1 MTNVKGWTD
10 SPTLNFRIHIDMKV
24 YTRTGDSGTTSLVG
38 GTRIDKDN
46 TRLEAYGT
54 VDELNSW
61 LGLLDSSEAIPQPAH
76 ATLLRAMNLLFDI
89 GASLATEEDSK
100 WQPAPFPAAAT
111 EALEADIDAFE
122 ASLPRHNRFILPGG
136 HPDAARANIA
146 RTVARRA
153 ERRIISLG
161 RDVAVDP
168 EIVRFINRLSDY
180 LFVLSRAI
188 NNFNSADEIFW
199 EKTC

>member
-1 MTNVKGWTD
+1 METKKSN
-10 SPTLNFRIHIDMKV
+10 I
-24 YTRTGDSGTTSLVG
+24 YTGGGDSGTSSLVG
-38 GTRIDKDN
+38 GTRVSKAD

-54 VDELNSW
+54 VDELNCW
-61 LGLLDSSEAIPQPAH
+61 LGLLDASDAIPSPAH
-76 ATLLRAMNLLFDI
+76 TTLRRAQNLLFDI
-89 GASLATEEDSK
+89 GAALATEASSR
-100 WQPAPFPAAAT
+100 WQPAPLPQSAVD
-111 EALEADIDAFE
+111 ALEADIDALD
-122 ASLPRHNRFILPGG
+122 STLPRHNRFILPGG

-153 ERRIISLG
+153 ERRIITLG